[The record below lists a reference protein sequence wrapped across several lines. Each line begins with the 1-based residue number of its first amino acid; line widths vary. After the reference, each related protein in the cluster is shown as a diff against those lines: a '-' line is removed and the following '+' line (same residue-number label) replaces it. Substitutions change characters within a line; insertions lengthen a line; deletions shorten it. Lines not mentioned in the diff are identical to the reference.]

1 MMTSINPIRIR
12 VWSMIPASASEVSLG
27 HILRATDF
35 PGYADC
41 CSELKLNHDTLA
53 KLTVTIIVLV
63 ALLVWRVGDQK
74 KAIAC
79 GANCPTDVS
88 ASRKPAQ

>member
-1 MMTSINPIRIR
+1 M
-12 VWSMIPASASEVSLG
+12 
-27 HILRATDF
+27 
-35 PGYADC
+35 
-41 CSELKLNHDTLA
+41 A
-53 KLTVTIIVLV
+53 KLTITIIVLV

-88 ASRKPAQ
+88 ANRKPAQ

>member
-12 VWSMIPASASEVSLG
+12 VWSTIAAPAAEVSRG
-27 HILRATDF
+27 HILSATDF

-53 KLTVTIIVLV
+53 KLTITIIVLV

-74 KAIAC
+74 KAI
-79 GANCPTDVS
+79 
-88 ASRKPAQ
+88 